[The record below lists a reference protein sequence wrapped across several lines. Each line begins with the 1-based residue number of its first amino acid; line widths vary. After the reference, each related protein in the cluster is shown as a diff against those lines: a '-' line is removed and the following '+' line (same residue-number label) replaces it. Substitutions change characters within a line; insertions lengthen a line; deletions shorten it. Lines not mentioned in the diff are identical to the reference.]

1 MPTGCSLFVGQRG
14 PPGWTAHVLKIAR
27 SNDQAAQIEALALA
41 EMPVGSLNS
50 LYPSSLKIPYSHYY
64 NREDIK

>member
-27 SNDQAAQIEALALA
+27 SNDQAAQNEALALA

-50 LYPSSLKIPYSHYY
+50 L
-64 NREDIK
+64 